1 MNMVGEFSQLSVV
14 KKHTETS
21 MTSKNKK
28 KDITASQWY
37 FKGDKDT
44 NTISDSEQV
53 TTGYSFNA
61 NHSREWYAYDELSRV
76 LKQNHCE

>member
-1 MNMVGEFSQLSVV
+1 M
-14 KKHTETS
+14 
-21 MTSKNKK
+21 
-28 KDITASQWY
+28 TASQWY

-61 NHSREWYAYDELSRV
+61 NHSRKWYAYDELSRV
-76 LKQNHCE
+76 LKQNHSE